1 MDTGDLVTVRLE
13 ETGTS
18 RFLLPGIIIRKIIP
32 ASPKTKTPK
41 ILYEI
46 LTRGEVVTVSNRDL
60 GPIEIIIKNH
70 NRKQK

>member
-1 MDTGDLVTVRLE
+1 MVDIGDLVTVRLE

-18 RFLLPGIIIRKIIP
+18 RFLLPGIIIRKIM
-32 ASPKTKTPK
+32 TPK

-60 GPIEIIIKNH
+60 GPIELIIRKY